1 MSRDIRNVLVALVA
15 VFAAPAL
22 AAQSSQGVGPRAEF
36 ARAGV
41 SAAAPIPLIALPSG
55 AEAPLATA
63 PAFATPAPATV
74 PAALPQNPN
83 LRRRGVPQ
91 MIIGGVVI
99 LGGAL
104 VGGDAGTIVSLA
116 GLGYGIYGLYL
127 YLN

>member
-1 MSRDIRNVLVALVA
+1 MSRDIRIALLALVALSVA
-15 VFAAPAL
+15 PSL
-22 AAQSSQGVGPRAEF
+22 KAQSAQIVGPRVES

-41 SAAAPIPLIALPSG
+41 SASMAHS
-55 AEAPLATA
+55 TA
-63 PAFATPAPATV
+63 PAVTEAEALAVPAPAIV
-74 PAALPQNPN
+74 PAAVPQNPN